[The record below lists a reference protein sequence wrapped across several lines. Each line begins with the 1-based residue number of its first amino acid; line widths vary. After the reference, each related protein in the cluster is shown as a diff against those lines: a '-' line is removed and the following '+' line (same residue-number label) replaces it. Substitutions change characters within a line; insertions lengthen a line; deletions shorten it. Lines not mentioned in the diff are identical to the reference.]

1 MPKFK
6 VEKTTQLEA
15 KESFDKIKTFLS
27 SDPDLKMLDS
37 SYQCQFQDDQ
47 LTGSAKG
54 QKFNANLLVTK
65 EGPQSKVEITV
76 DLPLMLMPFKGLV
89 ENTLNKKLAQLLG

>member
-6 VEKTTQLEA
+6 VEKTTNLAA
-15 KESFDKIKTFLS
+15 KDSYAKIKQFLS
-27 SDPDLKMLDS
+27 SDPDLKSLDS
-37 SYQCQFQDDQ
+37 SYQCHFEEEA

-54 QKFNANLLVTK
+54 KKFNAEMQVHVDGDK
-65 EGPQSKVEITV
+65 SKVEITV

-89 ENTLNKKLAQLLG
+89 ENTLNKKLSQLLG